1 MFIDRKI
8 KIPKV
13 FRSLQFIYR
22 FLVHTCMLSHFSYE
36 VNLWTVAS
44 QALLSMGFSRQ
55 EYWSEL
61 SCPPPEDLPDPGIKP
76 PSPAAPTLQAD
87 SLLLSHYILIQNK
100 KLLKKP

>member
-61 SCPPPEDLPDPGIKP
+61 SCPPQGDLPNSEIEPL
-76 PSPAAPTLQAD
+76 SPASPAFQKD
-87 SLLLSHYILIQNK
+87 SLLTDSL
-100 KLLKKP
+100 